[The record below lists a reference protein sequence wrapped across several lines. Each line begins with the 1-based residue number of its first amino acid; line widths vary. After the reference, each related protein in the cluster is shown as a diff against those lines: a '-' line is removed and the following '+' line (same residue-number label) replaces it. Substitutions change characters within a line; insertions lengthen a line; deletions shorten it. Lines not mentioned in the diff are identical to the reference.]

1 MKIKNKWYWLDEDFE
16 WNRYPKEVQ
25 ILLKKQTD
33 KYETKLTI
41 DNKDYIFNFKEKYDL
56 EIKTG
61 DMVTIKNEFY
71 NELDKIERNI
81 KEQKKLRL
89 DQHIHHNQLKRK
101 KEEFT
106 IDESDESDES
116 DSIDESDD
124 ESDEEWIH

>member
-1 MKIKNKWYWLDEDFE
+1 MEASYFGDLLLQLWQFFL
-16 WNRYPKEVQ
+16 VQ
-25 ILLKKQTD
+25 ILLKKQSD

-89 DQHIHHNQLKRK
+89 DQHIHHNQLEK
-101 KEEFT
+101 KKQEK
-106 IDESDESDES
+106 IYYSQ
-116 DSIDESDD
+116 
-124 ESDEEWIH
+124 